1 MKKPVSGIA
10 MGLMKDG
17 DTELVLT
24 DIKGT
29 EDFVGD
35 MDFKLAGTDEGMTA
49 IQMDTKL
56 QGLGVAKLQEM
67 LDRAQE
73 GRTEI
78 LAFMNETVSEAN
90 ETISPY
96 APFLLKFKVAPEQV
110 REIIGKGGSTIQE
123 IVRETGAKIDL
134 EDDGSGV
141 IAGENQAAAEAA
153 KAWIDRILRVPQK
166 GDKMTGKITRVEK
179 YGVFVDIG
187 NKKSGLCHVKQL
199 GEGYIEDVTALYK
212 VGQEITVEVFD
223 IDNI

>member
-1 MKKPVSGIA
+1 

-17 DTELVLT
+17 DTELILT

-67 LDRAQE
+67 LDKAQE
-73 GRTEI
+73 GRTDI
-78 LAFMNETVSEAN
+78 LAFMQQTVSEPAA
-90 ETISPY
+90 TISAY
-96 APFLLKFKVAPEQV
+96 APYLLSFKVEPEQV
-110 REIIGKGGSTIQE
+110 REIIGKGGATIQE

-141 IAGENQAAAEAA
+141 ISGENQAAAEDA
-153 KAWIDRILRVPQK
+153 KSWIDRILRVPQ
-166 GDKMTGKITRVEK
+166 R
-179 YGVFVDIG
+179 
-187 NKKSGLCHVKQL
+187 
-199 GEGYIEDVTALYK
+199 
-212 VGQEITVEVFD
+212 
-223 IDNI
+223 